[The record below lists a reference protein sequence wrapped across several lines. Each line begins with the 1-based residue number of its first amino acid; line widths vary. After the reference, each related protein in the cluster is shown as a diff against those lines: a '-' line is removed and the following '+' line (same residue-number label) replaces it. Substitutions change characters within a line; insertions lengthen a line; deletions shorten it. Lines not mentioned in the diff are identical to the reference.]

1 MSFLW
6 FADKPL
12 RTREQVARE
21 VHAVSLKR
29 GLDEFATVLALMCIS
44 VEVGAQDTNGEQQYW
59 CPWNEADP
67 ESKNYPYDSQSDDG
81 RSVGYFQQQKGP
93 QGELWWGSSRDEMTL
108 EIAANNF
115 LERLDDNYQ
124 DAKDNRVKA
133 GEYVANVQQC
143 NPAYRG
149 RYAEKWDE
157 AWDVLRRALS
167 EKKPVKP
174 VTSPVTPKPV
184 PVPTVSVAKPKFT
197 ELDRYGNGY
206 SVRSRKPINFFLHTQ
221 EGDGTAEGLA
231 QFCNGANNVS
241 YHYTVRDGIVCNV
254 VDTDYYSWS
263 VLDANVF
270 SINLCFAGSFAGW
283 SREQWLLREKDIEI
297 AAYIA
302 VQDCRKYGIP
312 FEVIAPP
319 YGKPRPGIA
328 DHKYVTQAL
337 GVGTHT
343 DVGYNFCW
351 DRFQYYVEKYSRVK
365 AQEKNDE
372 DWMSNVNADR
382 LNAAVD
388 KILQQYGSRSMFRD
402 SNSNVDDAFGMML
415 NTDATVYDVL
425 VIIRAFLASEPQ
437 AIARIRRLAN
447 GKGPAG
453 SEPKNVEVA
462 KALWANL
469 SEEDRK
475 SVTGIKAPGE

>member
-1 MSFLW
+1 MSFVW

-21 VHAVSLKR
+21 VHAVSLER
-29 GLDEFATVLALMCIS
+29 GLDELATVLALMCIA
-44 VEVGAQDTNGEQQYW
+44 VEVGAQDTNGEQQWW

-67 ESKNYPYDSQSDDG
+67 ESKMYSFDSQSDDG

-93 QGELWWGSSRDEMTL
+93 RGELWWGSTRDEMTL
-108 EIAANNF
+108 AIAANNF
-115 LERLDDNYQ
+115 LERLDDSYQ
-124 DAKDNRVKA
+124 NAKDNRVLA

-149 RYAEKWDE
+149 RYAEHWDE
-157 AWDVLRRALS
+157 AWEVLRRALDT
-167 EKKPVKP
+167 KKPLPPVKP
-174 VTSPVTPKPV
+174 KPTPAPSVPVT
-184 PVPTVSVAKPKFT
+184 KPKFT
-197 ELDRYGNGY
+197 ELNRYGEGY
-206 SVRSRKPINFFLHTQ
+206 GVRRQKPINFFLHTQ
-221 EGDGTAEGLA
+221 EGDGSAEGLA

-241 YHYTVRDGIVCNV
+241 YHYTVRDSVVCNV

-283 SREQWLLREKDIEI
+283 TREQWLQRDKDIEI

-312 FEVIAPP
+312 FEVISPP
-319 YGKPRPGIA
+319 YGTPRPGIA

-337 GVGTHT
+337 GIGTHT

-351 DRFQYYVEKYSRVK
+351 DRFQYYVEKYSRAEVK
-365 AQEKNDE
+365 QKNDE
-372 DWMSNVNADR
+372 DWMSNVNTDR

-425 VIIRAFLASEPQ
+425 VIIRAFLAGEPE
-437 AIARIRRLAN
+437 AVARIRRLAN

-453 SEPKNVEVA
+453 SEQKNVAIA
-462 KALWANL
+462 KALWDSLHDDDKKAA
-469 SEEDRK
+469 E
-475 SVTGIKAPGE
+475 SVKVPGE

>member
-1 MSFLW
+1 MSFVW
-6 FADKPL
+6 FAEKPL
-12 RTREQVARE
+12 RTREQIARE
-21 VHAVSLKR
+21 VHAVSLER
-29 GLDEFATVLALMCIS
+29 GLDELATVLALMCIA
-44 VEVGAQDTNGEQQYW
+44 VEVGAQDTNGEQQWW

-67 ESKNYPYDSQSDDG
+67 ESKMYSFDSQSDDG

-93 QGELWWGSSRDEMTL
+93 NGEPWWGSTRDEMTL
-108 EIAANNF
+108 AIAANNF
-115 LERLDDNYQ
+115 LDRLSDDYH
-124 DAKDNRVKA
+124 DAEGNSQLA
-133 GEYVANVQQC
+133 GEFVANVQQC

-149 RYAEKWDE
+149 RYAEKWGE
-157 AWDVLRRALS
+157 AWDVFNRAM
-167 EKKPVKP
+167 ENKPVLP
-174 VTSPVTPKPV
+174 PVTPPVTPSPAPISIKPN
-184 PVPTVSVAKPKFT
+184 FT
-197 ELDRYGNGY
+197 ELDRYGEGY
-206 SVRSRKPINFFLHTQ
+206 GVRRQKPINFFIHTQ
-221 EGDGTAEGLA
+221 EGDGSAEGLA

-283 SREQWLLREKDIEI
+283 SREQWLRREKDIDI

-319 YGKPRPGIA
+319 YGTPRPGIS

-337 GVGTHT
+337 DIGTHT
-343 DVGYNFCW
+343 DVGYNFPW
-351 DRFQYYVEKYSRVK
+351 DRFRYYVEKYSRVSADK
-365 AQEKNDE
+365 IETKED
-372 DWMSNVNADR
+372 DWMSSVNADR

-425 VIIRAFLASEPQ
+425 VIIRAFLAGEPE

-453 SEPKNVEVA
+453 SEKKNVEIA
-462 KALWANL
+462 KALFASL
-469 SEEDRK
+469 HDEDK
-475 SVTGIKAPGE
+475 KAAESTKAPGE